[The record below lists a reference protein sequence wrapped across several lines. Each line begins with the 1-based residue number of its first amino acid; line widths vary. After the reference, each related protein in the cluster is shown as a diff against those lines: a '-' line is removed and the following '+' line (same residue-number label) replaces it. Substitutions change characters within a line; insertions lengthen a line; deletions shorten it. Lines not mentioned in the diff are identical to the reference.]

1 MLLDSKRVERMQK
14 DHQQDAEAKQKIYER
29 GGQQMTFLIFSR
41 IFLIGAC
48 YGFWLNDDPVIKC
61 VGVFLAIGF
70 GLDLVHQASKNDKV
84 DRY

>member
-1 MLLDSKRVERMQK
+1 MML
-14 DHQQDAEAKQKIYER
+14 
-29 GGQQMTFLIFSR
+29 FLFSR

-70 GLDLVHQASKNDKV
+70 GLDLVDKSLKRDKV
-84 DRY
+84 DRS

>member
-1 MLLDSKRVERMQK
+1 
-14 DHQQDAEAKQKIYER
+14 
-29 GGQQMTFLIFSR
+29 MTLFVISR

-61 VGVFLAIGF
+61 VGVFLALGF
-70 GLDLVHQASKNDKV
+70 GFDVFDRINKNDKV

>member
-1 MLLDSKRVERMQK
+1 
-14 DHQQDAEAKQKIYER
+14 
-29 GGQQMTFLIFSR
+29 MTFFVFSR

-61 VGVFLAIGF
+61 VGVLLALGF
-70 GLDLVHQASKNDKV
+70 GFDVLDRINKGDKV

>member
-1 MLLDSKRVERMQK
+1 MF
-14 DHQQDAEAKQKIYER
+14 Y
-29 GGQQMTFLIFSR
+29 LIASR

-70 GLDLVHQASKNDKV
+70 GLDLLYQITKNEKV

>member
-1 MLLDSKRVERMQK
+1 MQK

-70 GLDLVHQASKNDKV
+70 VLDLVQETMKRGKV
-84 DRY
+84 DRS